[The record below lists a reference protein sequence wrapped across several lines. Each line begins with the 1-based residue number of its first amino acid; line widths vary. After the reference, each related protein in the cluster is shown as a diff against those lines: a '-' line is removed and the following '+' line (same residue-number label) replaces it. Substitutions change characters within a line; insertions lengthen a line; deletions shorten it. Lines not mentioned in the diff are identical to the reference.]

1 MDDGVIYVELRTE
14 IINPFDDDIIN
25 VNENDGGGG
34 SKAGRKV
41 EIGSNK
47 EQTLKNIEEAIKYG
61 YKKYESSIE
70 SCPNGFLSEGIK

>member
-1 MDDGVIYVELRTE
+1 MSDDGNMKSGQRI
-14 IINPFDDDIIN
+14 
-25 VNENDGGGG
+25 
-34 SKAGRKV
+34 